1 MAYMKQHLEDE
12 LIQVSIEYPHQ
23 DTAFFIYL
31 DNMGIP
37 FDENWRDNI
46 SDFEESYAGYFDSR
60 TDFTNNFLDS
70 VGLLEASQYKDN
82 PSIETLIRYFD
93 VDTFGRDLMHDYWET
108 DGHYFR
114 SY

>member
-1 MAYMKQHLEDE
+1 MSYMKQYLEDKAIE
-12 LIQVSIEYPHQ
+12 VSTEYPHH

-31 DNMGIP
+31 DNMGIT

-46 SDFEESYAGYFDSR
+46 SNFQESYIGQYDSDRDFFNEMAENSSLFDEVSLDSPLRIYFDI
-60 TDFTNNFLDS
+60 D
-70 VGLLEASQYKDN
+70 YW
-82 PSIETLIRYFD
+82 
-93 VDTFGRDLMHDYWET
+93 GRDLFIGGEYWRT